1 MRGGKLAA
9 DRRRGGTSSATTAGG
24 VSGGR
29 SSAWRAITGPFRPR
43 LGITYRDPA
52 HASPVDRGAGGRG
65 PRQAALGVGDQP
77 QRDEHASAGGGRASG
92 LGVDVQQHVL
102 AGGAQLAAVWG

>member
-9 DRRRGGTSSATTAGG
+9 DRRRGGTSSASTTGW

-29 SSAWRAITGPFRPR
+29 SSAWRSITGPFRRR
-43 LGITYRDPA
+43 LGITYLDHA
-52 HASPVDRGAGGRG
+52 HASTVDRAAGGRG

-77 QRDEHASAGGGRASG
+77 QRDEHASAGGCRASG

-102 AGGAQLAAVWG
+102 AGGQQLAVV